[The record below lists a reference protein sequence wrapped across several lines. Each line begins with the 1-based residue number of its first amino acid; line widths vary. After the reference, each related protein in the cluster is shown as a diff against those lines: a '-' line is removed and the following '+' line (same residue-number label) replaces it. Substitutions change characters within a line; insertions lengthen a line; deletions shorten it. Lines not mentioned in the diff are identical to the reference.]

1 MARPQPLAPGNDADT
16 PTGVKGDRV
25 GRALDTAFRLIV
37 EWPRWAIPLAIVA
50 LAAVLRLWAIGHDIA
65 NPYYDAAV
73 RSMGLSWHNFFF
85 GAVDPSAAVSIDKP
99 PLDLWLQVLS
109 TKLLGYNRTALALPE
124 ALGGIAAVALLY
136 AAIARACG
144 RLAGSLAALAL
155 AVLPI
160 AVLTARSDTMDSVMG
175 ALLIAALWAA
185 VNAVERRRAGLALLS
200 AALVGLA
207 FNVKLLQAL
216 VPLPALALLWWA
228 VPRPVDGK
236 SILRPARLLG
246 ACAAVLVIVAMAWA
260 AIASLTPLS
269 QRPFPQGS
277 HTGSIYRAI
286 FVFNGIERLTGKAH
300 ELSPYGFAS
309 QAGLLRLFGTAQP
322 HYARLVGLGL
332 LLSVVLAAFALALW
346 RRDPKRRLW
355 PLAPSPGRDE
365 RTVRWLTIAL
375 ALWLG
380 TGYLLF
386 SFMGHLQPRYLE
398 ALSPVVAAV
407 FGIASA
413 YLAARAGA
421 RLPLRARV
429 PALALALIVVLAAP
443 AEASIDLIEAR
454 TSDANPTGSGGRYS
468 AYLRAHREGAR
479 YEVASTNPLAV
490 VGLIADDGQPV
501 LFLRTIDGVRVS
513 VAQLRRL
520 VRERAV
526 RYAIVPHPCASGR
539 HCTPTTRWTVRNS
552 TQVRQGLYRYLA
564 PSRLH

>member
-1 MARPQPLAPGNDADT
+1 MD
-16 PTGVKGDRV
+16 
-25 GRALDTAFRLIV
+25 
-37 EWPRWAIPLAIVA
+37 WPRWAIPLAIVA
-50 LAAVLRLWAIGHDIA
+50 LAAALRLWAIGHDIA

-85 GAVDPSAAVSIDKP
+85 GAVDPSGALSIDKP
-99 PLDLWLQVLS
+99 PLDLWLQVAS

-136 AAIARACG
+136 AAITRACG

-185 VNAVERRRAGLALLS
+185 VSAVERRRARLALLS

-228 VPRPVDGK
+228 V
-236 SILRPARLLG
+236 LRPLTGERVSRPLRLLG
-246 ACAAVLVIVAMAWA
+246 ACAAVLVVVAMAWA
-260 AIASLTPLS
+260 VIASLTPLS
-269 QRPFPQGS
+269 ERPFPQGS

-286 FVFNGIERLTGKAH
+286 FLYNGVERLTGKAH

-309 QAGLLRLFGTAQP
+309 PAGPLRLFGAGQP
-322 HYARLVGLGL
+322 HYARLIGLGL
-332 LLSVVLAAFALALW
+332 LASVVPAAFAFALW
-346 RRDPKRRLW
+346 RRDPRRRLW
-355 PLAPSPGRDE
+355 PLAPAPGRDE
-365 RTVRWLTIAL
+365 RTVRWLVAVL
-375 ALWLG
+375 AVWLS

-429 PALALALIVVLAAP
+429 PALVLTMIVVLAAP

-454 TSDANPTGSGGRYS
+454 TSDANPTGSGGQYS
-468 AYLRAHREGAR
+468 AYLRAHRDGAH

-501 LFLRTIDGVRVS
+501 LFLRTVDGVRVS
-513 VAQLRRL
+513 VPQLRRL
-520 VRERAV
+520 VAQRAV
-526 RYAIVPHPCASGR
+526 RYAIVPHPCSSGH
-539 HCTPTTRWTVRNS
+539 HCTPTTAWTVLNS
-552 TQVRQGLYRYLA
+552 VRVLPGLYRYL
-564 PSRLH
+564 PLSRLH

>member
-1 MARPQPLAPGNDADT
+1 MARPQPLAPTNNADA
-16 PTGVKGDRV
+16 PTGATSDRV

-65 NPYYDAAV
+65 DPYYDAAV

-216 VPLPALALLWWA
+216 VPVPALALLWWA

-236 SILRPARLLG
+236 VILRPAHLLG
-246 ACAAVLVIVAMAWA
+246 ACAAMLVIVAMAWA

-269 QRPFPQGS
+269 RRPFPQGS

-309 QAGLLRLFGTAQP
+309 QAGPLRLFGTAQP

-332 LLSVVLAAFALALW
+332 LVSLALAAFALALW

-454 TSDANPTGSGGRYS
+454 TSDANSTGSGGQYS

-552 TQVRQGLYRYLA
+552 MQVRQGLYRYFP
-564 PSRLH
+564 PSRLR